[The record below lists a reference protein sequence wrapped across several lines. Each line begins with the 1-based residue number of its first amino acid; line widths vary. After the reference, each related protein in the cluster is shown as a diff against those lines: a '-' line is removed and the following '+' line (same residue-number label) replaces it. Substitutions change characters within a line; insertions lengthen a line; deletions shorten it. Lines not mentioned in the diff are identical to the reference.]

1 MALGS
6 LASVMST
13 AAPDRY
19 WKPLVYFW
27 DGGWIGVG
35 AGSGEV
41 PPHAHHAVQIS
52 LGLTAPVRLRH
63 ADGDW
68 MVADGGV
75 VLPNAPHGFNASGAV
90 VAMIFIDP
98 ECREGRWLRQS
109 FRTPIA
115 LLDATRY
122 AAYRERLLAFG
133 ERRPSIAE
141 AAALITGVVR
151 SLCEGPPPQ
160 RVMDDRI
167 MRALAF
173 VRGRDARGLTLER
186 VAREVFLSPSRFA
199 HLFTEEVGLPFRRY
213 VLWRKLARAIGEFG
227 RGGTLSAAAHAAGF
241 SDSAHLT
248 RTFYQMFGIP
258 PTLMMGSAEFHEI
271 PAPFDLA
278 PPPT

>member
-1 MALGS
+1 VTS
-6 LASVMST
+6 
-13 AAPDRY
+13 AAPPTRF

-41 PPHAHHAVQIS
+41 APHAHHAVQIS

-68 MVADGGV
+68 MWADGGV
-75 VLPNAPHGFNASGAV
+75 VLPDAPHGFDASGAV

-109 FRTPIA
+109 FRTGIA
-115 LLDATRY
+115 LLDAALY
-122 AAYRERLLAFG
+122 AVHREPLLAFA
-133 ERRPSIAE
+133 ERRPAIPE

-160 RVMDDRI
+160 RAMDDRI
-167 MRALAF
+167 ARALAF
-173 VRGRDARGLTLER
+173 VRASDARGLALER

-213 VLWRKLARAIGEFG
+213 LLWRKLTRAIDEFG
-227 RGGTLSAAAHAAGF
+227 RGATLSGAAHAAGF

-258 PTLMMGSAEFHEI
+258 PSLMMGSAEFYEI

-278 PPPT
+278 PPAE